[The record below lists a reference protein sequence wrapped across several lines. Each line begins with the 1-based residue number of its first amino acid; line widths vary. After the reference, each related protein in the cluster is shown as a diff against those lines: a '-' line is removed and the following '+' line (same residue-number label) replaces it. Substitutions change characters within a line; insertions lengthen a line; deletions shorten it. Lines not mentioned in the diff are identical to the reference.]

1 MLYSER
7 KENQGAFLCQ
17 GRVER
22 GLGKI
27 LWGTK
32 AFCLEGV
39 LILV

>member
-1 MLYSER
+1 MLNSER

-17 GRVER
+17 GRAER

>member
-1 MLYSER
+1 MLNSER

-17 GRVER
+17 GGEER
-22 GLGKI
+22 GLRKI

-32 AFCLEGV
+32 AFCLVGV